1 MMKWI
6 LCLAVFGLT
15 ACTATKKDLTD
26 DGGSNMAQTTMMSPP
41 PISQDAHL
49 GDDVDGDP
57 PERPSSLGKSMKR
70 GIATTSSTPRIL
82 KRSPQVLA
90 GTIGVPIQDV
100 HQWTYGR
107 AWDSF
112 VPMMWNGNYNS
123 ETSKPCCG
131 THRTSSIS
139 WSSTSQISMT
149 RLMSPRQAAELWPK
163 YEAIAQ
169 NTGVQIVGPA
179 MNWGTIPEY
188 GDPIIWL
195 DEFFEEYAALND
207 GAEPQVD
214 YLAFHW
220 YDYGLESQLDRLAE
234 AYGKPF
240 WVTEFA
246 NWHGLWQG
254 PDGAEIDT
262 VEKQIQQMTEMV
274 EVCERRD
281 DVFRYSWFTGRWE
294 NDSRHTSLLRGPGEL
309 TALGRHYISLP
320 YSESTP

>member
-1 MMKWI
+1 
-6 LCLAVFGLT
+6 
-15 ACTATKKDLTD
+15 
-26 DGGSNMAQTTMMSPP
+26 
-41 PISQDAHL
+41 
-49 GDDVDGDP
+49 
-57 PERPSSLGKSMKR
+57 
-70 GIATTSSTPRIL
+70 
-82 KRSPQVLA
+82 
-90 GTIGVPIQDV
+90 
-100 HQWTYGR
+100 
-107 AWDSF
+107 
-112 VPMMWNGNYNS
+112 
-123 ETSKPCCG
+123 
-131 THRTSSIS
+131 
-139 WSSTSQISMT
+139 MT
-149 RLMSPRQAAELWPK
+149 RLMSPRQSLWPK

-262 VEKQIQQMTEMV
+262 VEKQIQQMT
-274 EVCERRD
+274 D
-281 DVFRYSWFTGRWE
+281 G
-294 NDSRHTSLLRGPGEL
+294 
-309 TALGRHYISLP
+309 
-320 YSESTP
+320 